1 MKTLVQKY
9 WLIVALIYLVTGCDS
24 DISGDFGDDPDPGS
38 ADFSTYVALGDSYT
52 AGYADGALY
61 RDAQLNSFPAIMA
74 QQFALVGGGAF
85 TQPEMPVDATGS
97 MFLGMTDL
105 ERTDRL
111 ILVPTGDPDNPATPA
126 EITPSIPTDISTESI
141 PGLYNNT
148 GVPGAKVF
156 HASSTGYGN
165 PAGLLLV
172 PPSANPYFVRFA
184 NTTASSMQAN
194 AAAQSPSFFTLWIG
208 TYDVLFYALAGGDGV
223 DQNAANNI
231 NPLSYGPDD
240 ISDDGVFA
248 AFYPPIVAALK
259 TANNKGVLINVPDV
273 TTLPYFTTVPYN
285 AIPMD
290 AATAD
295 ASNMLPQIVS
305 HNDDVATS
313 ALTPAEKAE
322 RTITFVAGDNAVV
335 IDDDELPDVVGITN
349 KWRQATAADYVV
361 LPTRPKLG
369 TDDPPPAT
377 PTNVWGVGTP
387 LTDADVL
394 SKDEVARVESA
405 RMAYN
410 VTIKDEADADPD
422 LLLFDADAFFTE
434 LSTTGI
440 LYGSGGIS
448 STFVQGNGYSLD
460 GVDLTARGNAV
471 FANEMFKVIN
481 AGFGGYI
488 PPVDPSDYTTVFYQ

>member
-9 WLIVALIYLVTGCDS
+9 SSIVALLCLTAGCDS
-24 DISGDFGDDPDPGS
+24 DISGSFGEDPDPGS
-38 ADFSTYVALGDSYT
+38 ADFSTFVALGDSFI

-61 RDAQLNSFPAIMA
+61 RHGQENSFPAIMA

-85 TQPEMPVDATGS
+85 IQPEMPVGATGS
-97 MFLGMTDL
+97 MFFGMTDL
-105 ERTDRL
+105 GRTDRL
-111 ILVPTGDPDNPATPA
+111 ILVPTGDSESPATPA
-126 EITPSIPTDISTESI
+126 EITPSISTDISTESI

-156 HASSTGYGN
+156 HVPSTGYGN
-165 PAGLLLV
+165 PAGLLAM

-184 NTTASSMQAN
+184 STTASSMQAN
-194 AAAQSPSFFTLWIG
+194 AAAQTPSFLTLWIG

-240 ISDDGVFA
+240 ITDDAVFA
-248 AFYPPIVAALK
+248 AFYAPIVAAIK

-273 TTLPYFTTVPYN
+273 ITMPYFTTVPYN
-285 AIPMD
+285 AISMD
-290 AATAD
+290 VDTAAF
-295 ASNMLPQIVS
+295 SNMLAQIVN
-305 HNDDVATS
+305 HNNEVAAS
-313 ALTPAEKAE
+313 ALTPAEKVE
-322 RTITFVAGDNAVV
+322 RTITFVEGQNALV
-335 IDDDELPDVVGITN
+335 IDDDELPPVAGISEN
-349 KWRQATAADYVV
+349 WRQATARDFIV
-361 LPTRPKLG
+361 LPASRIIG
-369 TDDPPPAT
+369 TEEIMNDPAT
-377 PTNVWGVGTP
+377 VWGVGTP

-394 SKDEVARVESA
+394 SEVEVGRVETA
-405 RMAYN
+405 RTAYN
-410 VTIKDEADADPD
+410 TTIEDEADADPN

-448 STFVQGNGYSLD
+448 STFAQGGGYSLD
-460 GVDLTARGNAV
+460 GVDLTARGYAAL
-471 FANEMFKVIN
+471 ANEMFKVIN

-488 PPVDPSDYTTVFYQ
+488 PPVDPSDYSTVFYQ

>member
-9 WLIVALIYLVTGCDS
+9 WPIVALIYLVAGCDS

-38 ADFSTYVALGDSYT
+38 ADFSTFVALGDSYI

-61 RDAQLNSFPAIMA
+61 RDAQLNSLPAILA

-85 TQPEMPVDATGS
+85 TQPGMPVDATGS
-97 MFLGMTDL
+97 MFFGMTDL
-105 ERTDRL
+105 GRTDRL
-111 ILVPTGDPDNPATPA
+111 ILVPTGDPLSPAAPA
-126 EITPSIPTDISTESI
+126 EITPSISTDIATESI

-156 HASSTGYGN
+156 HPGSTGYGN
-165 PAGLLLV
+165 PAGLLLM

-184 NTTASSMQAN
+184 STTASSMQAD
-194 AAAQSPSFFTLWIG
+194 AADQNPSFFILWVG

-231 NPLSYGPDD
+231 NPVSYGPDD
-240 ISDDGVFA
+240 ISDDAVFA
-248 AFYPPIVAALK
+248 AFYAPIVAALN
-259 TANNKGVLINVPDV
+259 TADNKGVLINLPDV
-273 TTLPYFTTVPYN
+273 TTMPYFTTVPYN
-285 AIPMD
+285 ATPMD
-290 AATAD
+290 AATAA
-295 ASNMLPQIVS
+295 ASNSLPQIVN
-305 HNDDVATS
+305 HNNEVAAS

-322 RTITFVAGDNAVV
+322 RTITFVTGQNALV
-335 IDDDELPDVVGITN
+335 INDDELPPVAGITEN
-349 KWRQATAADYVV
+349 WRQATATDYVV

-369 TDDPPPAT
+369 TESVMGDPT
-377 PTNVWGVGTP
+377 TIWGVGTP
-387 LTDADVL
+387 LLDEDVL
-394 SKDEVARVESA
+394 SAGEVARVETA
-405 RMAYN
+405 RTAYN
-410 VTIKDEADADPD
+410 VTITDQADADPN
-422 LLLFDADAFFTE
+422 LLLFDADALFTE

-448 STFVQGNGYSLD
+448 STFAQGGGYSLD
-460 GVDLTARGNAV
+460 GVDLTARGYAAL
-471 FANEMFKVIN
+471 ANEMFKLIN